1 MQIRAPAILLA
12 ARPHG
17 ETAVVARM
25 LTHRFATMLWLST
38 VIGAACGLVGMNLSY
53 HLDVAS
59 GPTIVLVGGVLFV
72 VALVVSGRRGRVR
85 LGRLATH

>member
-1 MQIRAPAILLA
+1 
-12 ARPHG
+12 
-17 ETAVVARM
+17 
-25 LTHRFATMLWLST
+25 MLWLSAL
-38 VIGAACGLVGMNLSY
+38 IGGVCGFVGMNLSY